1 MENFNFH
8 QISPSAVFLIN
19 DLAGSIFFPF
29 RRTALI
35 PSLLFNA
42 APPLHRL
49 IAQSL
54 VNLFYVTGI
63 LYFAQLAT
71 FRLTRF
77 QLLLKTPSH
86 SRLLFILTFLRF
98 HLLTL
103 PPPAPSPC
111 DEHLPSASHFSYPP
125 SLSHIQSVRFSSTFV
140 NSFQTI
146 HPPASLIPLLP
157 PQFSLFSHPA
167 PLLLPAFLFFTR
179 APRRKRRTKTFNC
192 SYQLWLKIK
201 SVTLTTSKTRL
212 KEFFFFPFSSA
223 LNQR

>member
-19 DLAGSIFFPF
+19 DLAGSIFSPF

-86 SRLLFILTFLRF
+86 SRLLSFSLSFVFTYSPSPPPPHPHHAMSTFLRLPTF
-98 HLLTL
+98 HIH
-103 PPPAPSPC
+103 
-111 DEHLPSASHFSYPP
+111 HLC
-125 SLSHIQSVRFSSTFV
+125 RTF
-140 NSFQTI
+140 N
-146 HPPASLIPLLP
+146 LC
-157 PQFSLFSHPA
+157 
-167 PLLLPAFLFFTR
+167 AFL
-179 APRRKRRTKTFNC
+179 
-192 SYQLWLKIK
+192 QL
-201 SVTLTTSKTRL
+201 S
-212 KEFFFFPFSSA
+212 
-223 LNQR
+223 